1 MSGPTCLRAVVR
13 LIHGAEH
20 LLDGV
25 GHAWS
30 GGSAAGSY
38 TAPQGPDATAM
49 ILEFFRRARVIG
61 S

>member
-1 MSGPTCLRAVVR
+1 V
-13 LIHGAEH
+13 EQH
-20 LLDGV
+20 LFEGV

-38 TAPQGPDATAM
+38 TAPQGPDATGLIVA
-49 ILEFFRRARVIG
+49 FFRRVGVIG